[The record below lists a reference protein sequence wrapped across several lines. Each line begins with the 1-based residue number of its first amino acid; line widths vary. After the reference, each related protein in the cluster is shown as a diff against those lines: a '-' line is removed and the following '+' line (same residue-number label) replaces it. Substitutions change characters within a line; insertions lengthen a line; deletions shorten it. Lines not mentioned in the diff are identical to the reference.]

1 MGSKRALPR
10 HGMIDDGTGI
20 MLAQFYA
27 GRPQHIVRRFEGP
40 MDVFAVEFRQFR
52 HECADIAAI
61 RIEFLTL
68 HRIEDAEKGDASAP
82 DPATHCQFAA
92 SAAGSASRN
101 GSTIARFIEEFRTQL
116 SWGNRDASCDIRV
129 LVTVL

>member
-20 MLAQFYA
+20 MLAQFYD
-27 GRPQHIVRRFEGP
+27 GTPQHIVRRFEGP

-68 HRIEDAEKGDASAP
+68 HRVEDAEKGRCIR
-82 DPATHCQFAA
+82 T
-92 SAAGSASRN
+92 GSRN
-101 GSTIARFIEEFRTQL
+101 PLSVCRVGRRIGIEKWFHHRAFHRGIPHAT
-116 SWGNRDASCDIRV
+116 
-129 LVTVL
+129 LVGKSRCIL